1 MVRTRSQLENLS
13 KEELIEELITVDDIT
28 SKISDLTNRFDD
40 FLRRFEVVSSDLAIT
55 RNCNRL
61 LTERV
66 FQLERNA
73 VTNDQYHRRELVEGN
88 PIPPSV
94 SDEELELNICEALSL
109 TGHEVK
115 PNELQACHRLKKK
128 ESVIVKFKCRKLK
141 QKVLV
146 NRKNL
151 RNKSEDLR
159 QLKFSGK
166 LFISESMCHENHQL
180 AYKCRQLKNAGKIH
194 STWFWNNAVNVKLS
208 ERSNPVKIFHI
219 IDIEKLLGIDN
230 LDDFISNTSF

>member
-1 MVRTRSQLENLS
+1 MVWTRSQLENLS

-61 LTERV
+61 LTKRV
-66 FQLERNA
+66 VQLESNA
-73 VTNDQYHRRELVEGN
+73 VTNAQYHRRESVEVN
-88 PIPPSV
+88 PIPPSI

-109 TGHEVK
+109 TGNEVK
-115 PNELQACHRLKKK
+115 PNDLQACHRLKKK

-151 RNKSEDLR
+151 
-159 QLKFSGK
+159 
-166 LFISESMCHENHQL
+166 
-180 AYKCRQLKNAGKIH
+180 
-194 STWFWNNAVNVKLS
+194 
-208 ERSNPVKIFHI
+208 
-219 IDIEKLLGIDN
+219 
-230 LDDFISNTSF
+230 